1 MLSAA
6 EREPRSLPML
16 TADVRSGDR
25 GEGGAGGEW
34 SSGRRSNRG
43 DNRTANYTLRGVS
56 AVGVETRTPSYR
68 HSLPPQIG
76 AIRRLKQRSFTAMP
90 VTLAP
95 IASDGIQT
103 RF

>member
-1 MLSAA
+1 
-6 EREPRSLPML
+6 ML

-25 GEGGAGGEW
+25 GEEGAGGRGGERGGRGGGEW
-34 SSGRRSNRG
+34 SSSRRSNRG

-56 AVGVETRTPSYR
+56 AVGVATRTPSYR
-68 HSLPPQIG
+68 HSRPSQIG
-76 AIRRLKQRSFTAMP
+76 AIRRLKQRSFSAMP

-95 IASDGIQT
+95 IVSDGIQT